1 MRRNEKAVTDPAELQ
16 QILRDGRICRLAIT
30 AEPAPYIVPLNYGYR
45 DAVLYFHSALA
56 GRKIELLRQNPLV
69 GFEISLDLGIATGAQ
84 ACNWGARYRSV
95 IGFGRIKFI
104 DDLEE
109 KRHGLDAIMAQY
121 APGDFSYPD
130 ATIKGTCVYKL
141 QITEMT
147 GKQSRVEV

>member
-1 MRRNEKAVTDPAELQ
+1 MRRNEKAVTDPDELT

-56 GRKIELLRQNPLV
+56 GRKIELLRQNPRV

-95 IGFGRIKFI
+95 IGHGRIKFI
-104 DDLEE
+104 ERLEE
-109 KRHGLDAIMAQY
+109 KRRGLDAIMAQY
-121 APGDFSYPD
+121 APGEFTYPD
-130 ATIKGTCVYKL
+130 ATVNATCVYKL
-141 QITEMT
+141 QIVAMT
-147 GKQSRVEV
+147 GKQSRVAI